1 MSQKEVHWKLTVDE
15 YEVHDSPESWTS
27 PLPSPH
33 PSPPATPHPS
43 PNLPLP
49 ATLELHPALTPDHAL
64 QLDLSFPSD
73 AFRRNPQLTQ
83 ALLNEPACSPPR
95 TDLYVRI
102 AAGLYKAK
110 LGVQHADGPPG
121 QPVTVGDVLTVVQH
135 ALRQYDH
142 GTGPPEAAPY
152 MRRRI
157 ATVNGYCEHRSAGA
171 KAAGIAAE
179 RASGG
184 RMADHLLGYTQ
195 FAGLT
200 REVGQPDHCWELALQ
215 IPPRYAK
222 L

>member
-1 MSQKEVHWKLTVDE
+1 MSHREVHWKLTVDE
-15 YEVHDSPESWTS
+15 FEFYDSPESWTA
-27 PLPSPH
+27 PLPSTH

-49 ATLELHPALTPDHAL
+49 ATLEVHPALSPDHAL

-95 TDLYVRI
+95 AEVCIRI

-110 LGVQHADGPPG
+110 LGVQHVGRPG
-121 QPVTVGDVLTVVQH
+121 QPVTVGDVLSVVQN

-142 GTGPPEAAPY
+142 GTGPRDAAPY
-152 MRRRI
+152 MHRRI
-157 ATVNGYCEHRSAGA
+157 ATVNGYCERRGAGA
-171 KAAGIAAE
+171 KAAVISAE
-179 RASGG
+179 RAGGG
-184 RMADHLLGYTQ
+184 RIIDHLLGNTQ

-200 REVGQPDHCWELALQ
+200 REVGQPDHCWQLALK